1 MISEQTDAIVLR
13 MHPWSETSLIGSLYT
28 RDYGKVS
35 VVAKGARRPK
45 SPFEAALD
53 LLSVCRVLFITKS
66 GDSLSILTEAKLLN
80 RFRHVDRSLQR
91 LYAAYYLAELLEKF
105 TEQGTPDTPRAPKG
119 VRQEQ
124 LPNEASDT
132 ASIQKSSDVCRS
144 SQAEI
149 FELASD
155 TLRKLEK
162 QDCEARA
169 VVLRLE
175 MQLLRLSGH
184 LPSLNSCV
192 HCGNGIACD
201 RWIIYSP
208 VSGGV
213 LCPGCST
220 GGKFLMRVPPTV
232 CDFLQRYAIHDWNSI
247 PLDDYPRENRAAIR
261 AMMTKTISSLLDQRL
276 KLQPYIEE
284 LGR

>member
-1 MISEQTDAIVLR
+1 
-13 MHPWSETSLIGSLYT
+13 MHPWSETSLVGSLYT

-35 VVAKGARRPK
+35 IVAKGARRPK

-80 RFRHVDRSLQR
+80 RFRHVDRNLQR
-91 LYAAYYLAELLEKF
+91 LYAAYYLVELLEKF
-105 TEQGTPDTPRAPKG
+105 TELSTPEPIRTTSG
-119 VRQEQ
+119 VRQVQ
-124 LPNEASDT
+124 IPNDASGIPRFPAT
-132 ASIQKSSDVCRS
+132 YRS
-144 SQAEI
+144 SHAEI

-155 TLRKLEK
+155 TLRKLER

-175 MQLLRLSGH
+175 LQLLRLSGH
-184 LPSLNSCV
+184 LPSLNNCV
-192 HCGNGIACD
+192 HCGTGIACD

-213 LCPGCST
+213 LCPRCST
-220 GGKFLMRVPPTV
+220 GGKLLMRIPPAV
-232 CDFLQRYAIHDWNSI
+232 CEFLQRYAVVDWNSI
-247 PLDDYPRENRAAIR
+247 PMESFPQENRAAIR